1 MSAVAAVVLTAAVAL
16 TSGCGGG
23 GGDSG
28 HGGGGGN
35 AGTGK
40 GGHSSPSASPGRDAD
55 KGGKDEKD
63 EKGGKSG
70 GSDRA
75 AGDKGTPTLPRAR
88 LTPATGS
95 FTAKEKDY
103 LTERVPRGM
112 DPAAVLEAGEN
123 ACARIRTTAKASEK
137 DAVSALK
144 AGEID
149 SAVPAV
155 KHLCPK
161 FAPLLKAAGKD

>member
-1 MSAVAAVVLTAAVAL
+1 MSAVAAVMLTAAVAL
-16 TSGCGGG
+16 ASGCGAGGGDDNGPGG
-23 GGDSG
+23 GGR
-28 HGGGGGN
+28 GG
-35 AGTGK
+35 AGK
-40 GGHSSPSASPGRDAD
+40 DGHSAPPGATAPASPG
-55 KGGKDEKD
+55 KD
-63 EKGGKSG
+63 GSG
-70 GSDRA
+70 ERA
-75 AGDKGTPTLPRAR
+75 ADGGGERAVGDKGTPKLPRAR

-95 FTAKEKDY
+95 FTEKEKDY
-103 LTERVPRGM
+103 LTRRVPRGM

-137 DAVSALK
+137 DAISALK

-149 SAVPAV
+149 SAGPAV